1 MLGADVVDIERLR
14 DTLDRCPGLQQRLF
28 TEGELAYCDS
38 KADPVV
44 SLAGT
49 LAAKEAVIKA
59 LRLGNLPAWARR
71 VEIVR
76 CAGGAPA
83 AHVAGATRAL
93 EVSISHDGG
102 MAFAVALNLPP
113 LSGGPQ
119 ETAIVPFIPAP

>member
-14 DTLDRCPGLQQRLF
+14 DTLERCPGLHQRLF

-76 CAGGAPA
+76 GPGGAPA
-83 AHVAGATRAL
+83 AHVAGRTGGF

-102 MAFAVALNLPP
+102 MAFAVALD
-113 LSGGPQ
+113 LSARV
-119 ETAIVPFIPAP
+119 EAAS